1 MASRHLMKITKRL
14 LKAGRQSDEP
24 MAIISKATT
33 PAQSVLVSTLGEIAR
48 VPIDIQVPA
57 IVVIGRVV
65 GLRAML
71 DWVGALA
78 RRELGQPS

>member
-1 MASRHLMKITKRL
+1 MKIAKRL
-14 LKAGRQSDEP
+14 LEAGRRSDEP

-48 VPIDIQVPA
+48 TTVDIQVPA

-65 GLRAML
+65 GLHAAL
-71 DWVGALA
+71 DWVGAL
-78 RRELGQPS
+78 RRQELGKPS

>member
-1 MASRHLMKITKRL
+1 
-14 LKAGRQSDEP
+14 

-48 VPIDIQVPA
+48 TTVDIQVPA

-65 GLRAML
+65 GLHAAL
-71 DWVGALA
+71 DWVGVLA
-78 RRELGQPS
+78 RQDRSEPS